1 MNIVKIFSANKK
13 YISDYIY
20 SMGSM
25 LILQVVL
32 QLIIYPLINHWHGEE
47 TLGSIVY
54 YMSVVY
60 IIAQTV
66 GYSLSQTRLVVRKEY
81 ETTNGDYNLISVILV
96 LISTLLGAVIVSN
109 RLNTP
114 ELIGYSLILAITTY
128 RFYCT
133 VEYRLKLNFKIC
145 LIFFIIISLGY
156 LVGTVL
162 YFITEQWYLIFITGE
177 LAGVLYIVLKGSI
190 FKPEKRSQ
198 NTKKLT
204 FAVLTLCA
212 SSAIT
217 YTIENLDRIILLNFI
232 DARAVSIYYAVSLI
246 GKTLL
251 MFVAPINTI
260 TLSYVSANNR
270 SQTRTEFLSACKIYI
285 VIGIGFY
292 LMCLIGTPIFTKLFY
307 PNLYPQMHGLNVIVN
322 AAQIIGLV
330 SSLPMVLILN
340 SLGSKYHLGIHLVY
354 AATYVPLSMILTN
367 NLGIVGYA
375 WASLI
380 SNTVKLVIVILSGII
395 KMQKRSVNYEF
406 KK

>member
-1 MNIVKIFSANKK
+1 MSGFLSKNKK

-25 LILQVVL
+25 LILQIVL
-32 QLIIYPLINHWHGEE
+32 QLVIYPLINYWHGEE
-47 TLGSIVY
+47 TLGNIVY
-54 YMSVVY
+54 YMSIIY

-81 ETTNGDYNLISVILV
+81 ETSNGDYNLISAILV
-96 LISTLLGAVIVSN
+96 SISVILGAVIVSS
-109 RLNTP
+109 RLF
-114 ELIGYSLILAITTY
+114 EADLIGYSLVLMITTY

-133 VEYRLKLNFKIC
+133 VEYRLKLNFKMC
-145 LIFFIIISLGY
+145 LIFFLIISAGY
-156 LVGTVL
+156 LIGTLL
-162 YFITEQWYLIFITGE
+162 YFFTGLWYLIFITGE
-177 LAGVLYIVLKGSI
+177 LAGVFYIVLRGSI
-190 FKPEKRSQ
+190 FKPEKRSE

-204 FAVLTLCA
+204 VAVLTLCA

-217 YTIENLDRIILLNFI
+217 YTIENLDRIVLLNFI
-232 DARAVSIYYAVSLI
+232 GAKAVSIYYAVSLI

-270 SQTRTEFLSACKIYI
+270 RQSKKEFFSACKIYI
-285 VIGIGFY
+285 IIGIGFY
-292 LMCLIGTPIFTKLFY
+292 LMCLIGTPIFIRLFY
-307 PNLYPQMHGLNVIVN
+307 PNLYSEVNGLNIIVN

-354 AATYVPLSMILTN
+354 AAIYVPLAIILTKTY
-367 NLGIVGYA
+367 GIAGYA
-375 WASLI
+375 WAAFI
-380 SNTVKLVIVILSGII
+380 SNALKLAMVLLIGCI
-395 KMQKRSVNYEF
+395 KLQKIEECEKYEHQ
-406 KK
+406 K

>member
-1 MNIVKIFSANKK
+1 MTMNGFLNKNKK

-25 LILQVVL
+25 MILQIVL
-32 QLIIYPLINHWHGEE
+32 QLIIYPLINYWHGEE
-47 TLGSIVY
+47 TLGNVVY
-54 YMSVVY
+54 YMSIIY

-81 ETTNGDYNLISVILV
+81 ETTNGDYNLISAVLV
-96 LISTLLGAVIVSN
+96 LISTLIGAVIVSG
-109 RLNTP
+109 RLCAAD
-114 ELIGYSLILAITTY
+114 LIGYAMVLAITTY

-145 LIFFIIISLGY
+145 LIFFLTISAGY
-156 LVGTVL
+156 LIGTVL
-162 YFITEQWYLIFITGE
+162 YFFTGLWYLIFITGE
-177 LAGVLYIVLKGSI
+177 LAGVFYIVIRGSI
-190 FKPEKRSQ
+190 FRPEKCSDNVKRLSV
-198 NTKKLT
+198 
-204 FAVLTLCA
+204 AVVTLCA
-212 SSAIT
+212 SSVIT

-232 DARAVSIYYAVSLI
+232 GAKAVSVYYAVSLI

-270 SQTRTEFLSACKIYI
+270 TQTRKEFLAACKIYM

-292 LMCLIGTPIFTKLFY
+292 LMCLIGTPIFTRVFY
-307 PNLYPQMHGLNVIVN
+307 PNIYPEIQGLNIIVN

-340 SLGSKYHLGIHLVY
+340 SLGSRYHLGIHLIY
-354 AATYVPLSMILTN
+354 AAIYLPLAILLTN
-367 NLGIVGYA
+367 IFGIVGYA
-375 WASLI
+375 WAALI
-380 SNTVKLVIVILSGII
+380 SNTVKLVIVILAGIM
-395 KMQKRSVNYEF
+395 KMRKTEC
-406 KK
+406 